1 MKDSLRLILFILLIT
16 NLSAAPFV
24 VIAHKDMPRLS
35 SAQIKAVFLKKRLFL
50 DGVTLVPLNLGVKDP
65 LRHTFEKQLLHMGF
79 SRLKSY
85 WSRQHYLGHRPPL
98 SMHSQE
104 SVIAFVQKVEG
115 SMGYIDEAHL
125 TPDLHVIYRWEGP

>member
-1 MKDSLRLILFILLIT
+1 MKVSLRLTLLVLLIT
-16 NLSAAPFV
+16 KLSAASFV
-24 VIAHKDMPRLS
+24 VIAHKDMPSLS
-35 SAQIKAVFLKKRLFL
+35 SAQIKAIFLKKRLFL
-50 DGVTLVPLNLGVKDP
+50 DGVALVPLNLGVKDP

-98 SMHSQE
+98 NMHSQE

-115 SMGYIDEAHL
+115 AIGYVDAAHL
-125 TPDLHVIYRWEGP
+125 TPDLHVIYREEGP